1 MEIQNEKQNIVDPR
15 RGKSIWGGIIL
26 ITVGTFLFL
35 QNMDLGVPHWVFS
48 WQTLV
53 IVIGLLVGLKHNF
66 RGGPWFVMILVGT
79 IFLLKDMGILTFDFA
94 RYGWPLILVI
104 IGVFMLTKRPSY
116 HRNREY
122 RKRRWDDEAYK
133 DQAVKRHEK
142 VADYLSEDYLSAT
155 AIFGGVDRIV
165 LSKNFRGGDV
175 TSVFGGSEINLTQ
188 ADFEGTVILDT
199 TTIFGGVELIV
210 PSNWD
215 VKMEINTILGGVE
228 DKRAVE
234 LIKPDPNKV
243 LIIRGTCVFG
253 GLDIKSY

>member
-1 MEIQNEKQNIVDPR
+1 MDIQNENQNIVDPR

-35 QNMDLGVPHWVFS
+35 QNMDLGVPDWVFS
-48 WQTLV
+48 WQMLL
-53 IVIGLLVGLKHNF
+53 IVIGLLIGIKHNF
-66 RGGPWFVMILVGT
+66 RGGPWFVLTLVGT
-79 IFLLKDMGILTFDFA
+79 VFLLKDMGILNFDFA
-94 RYGWPLILVI
+94 RYGWPLILVVL
-104 IGVFMLTKRPSY
+104 GVFMLTKRPHY
-116 HRNREY
+116 RDREY
-122 RKRRWDDEAYK
+122 RKRRWRDESNREPIQQQQL
-133 DQAVKRHEK
+133 D
-142 VADYLSEDYLSAT
+142 DYLSEDYLSAT

-188 ADFEGTVILDT
+188 ADFTGTIVLDT

-215 VKMEINTILGGVE
+215 VKMEINTVLGGVE
-228 DKRAVE
+228 DKRSVE
-234 LIKPDPNKV
+234 QMKPDPNKV